1 MKAKQ
6 MRELVI
12 KPALERLDLIGE
24 PAETLLLAT
33 ACVESRCG
41 AAIKQWPSGPALGIF
56 QIEPATYDD
65 LLLNYLAFR
74 PDLNVKLMSLYCA
87 GMTVEENLTC
97 NLIFQAAVCRLIYL
111 RAPEKIPETLSGMAA
126 YWKRFYNTPAGKG
139 TEAKFLEAYGRYGI
153 E

>member
-12 KPALERLDLIGE
+12 KPALERLDLTGE

-87 GMTVEENLTC
+87 GMTAEENLTC

-126 YWKRFYNTPAGKG
+126 FWKRFYNTPAGKG

>member
-12 KPALERLDLIGE
+12 KPALERLDLTGE

-74 PDLNVKLMSLYCA
+74 SDLNVKLMSLYCA
-87 GMTVEENLTC
+87 GMTAEENLTC

>member
-12 KPALERLDLIGE
+12 KPALERIDLAGE

-56 QIEPATYDD
+56 QIEPATYHD
-65 LLLNYLAFR
+65 LQCNFLEYR
-74 PDLNVKLMSLYCA
+74 PELKAKLMALYCE
-87 GMTVEENLTC
+87 GMTAEQNLTC
-97 NLIFQAAVCRLIYL
+97 NLIFRRRFAG
-111 RAPEKIPETLSGMAA
+111 LSICAHRKNSGNSVR
-126 YWKRFYNTPAGKG
+126 YGG
-139 TEAKFLEAYGRYGI
+139 LLEAVL
-153 E
+153 